1 MVKAA
6 VVVELTHVATLHH
19 DDVMDE
25 AALRRGSST
34 ANARWD
40 NSVAILSGDWLFAQ
54 ASDLVADLG
63 PEAVRIQARTFG
75 RLVEG
80 QIRETLGVGE
90 GQDPLKHYLSV
101 VADKTGSLIATSVLF
116 GARYAGASEEIQES
130 LRAFGEEIGVAFQLA
145 DDILD
150 IASESGQSG
159 KTGTD
164 LREGVPTLPV
174 LIFRAQADPTDPTD
188 ARLLE
193 LLESDLSD
201 DARLA
206 ETLDLLR
213 PPGVPSGRGRRTP
226 SPPTPANSSRP
237 SLQAPPGTPSTPSA
251 TWSPP
256 ARSRRGHVAAS
267 SVDGRRVVDVVG
279 EPAGPDGS
287 DPGDRLRSA
296 WTDPARGSRPMA
308 TSCVPVVE
316 RGDRSPLVEAGDRV
330 ELRVVDTQ
338 VFRPQLPPQC
348 PRQLGG
354 LTAQVSSL
362 SFVQDLRLKLS
373 EPQVSHSSSMMQAFA
388 WT

>member
-1 MVKAA
+1 MSPTPLPAESLGFAFADEALESRVRAGLETVEQALRDATQSEAPFVTAAAQHVMVAGGKRFRPLLVLLAAEFGPSPTAAEVVKAA

-40 NSVAILSGDWLFAQ
+40 NSVAILSGDWLFAR

-63 PEAVRIQARTFG
+63 PEAVRIQARTFA

-101 VADKTGSLIATSVLF
+101 IADKTGSLMATSVLF
-116 GARYAGASEEIQES
+116 GARYAGAPDGVQES

-150 IASESGQSG
+150 IASESLQSG
-159 KTGTD
+159 KTPGTD

-174 LIFRAQADPTDPTD
+174 LIFRAQADPSNPTD

-193 LLESDLSD
+193 LLDSDLSD
-201 DARLA
+201 DTRLA

-213 PPGVPSGRGRRTP
+213 AHPSFRQAEDDVRRRAADARKLLADLPQGT
-226 SPPTPANSSRP
+226 ARDALD
-237 SLQAPPGTPSTPSA
+237 SLCDLVA
-251 TWSPP
+251 T
-256 ARSRRGHVAAS
+256 RSV
-267 SVDGRRVVDVVG
+267 
-279 EPAGPDGS
+279 
-287 DPGDRLRSA
+287 
-296 WTDPARGSRPMA
+296 
-308 TSCVPVVE
+308 
-316 RGDRSPLVEAGDRV
+316 
-330 ELRVVDTQ
+330 
-338 VFRPQLPPQC
+338 
-348 PRQLGG
+348 
-354 LTAQVSSL
+354 
-362 SFVQDLRLKLS
+362 
-373 EPQVSHSSSMMQAFA
+373 
-388 WT
+388 

>member
-1 MVKAA
+1 LSPTPLPAESLGFDFADAALESRVRAGLERVEQALLDATQSEAPFVTAAAQHVMVAGGKRFRPLLVLLGAEFGADVTSDEVVKAA

-40 NSVAILSGDWLFAQ
+40 NSVAILSGDWLFAR

-80 QIRETLGVGE
+80 QIRETMGVGE

-116 GARYAGASEEIQES
+116 GARYAGASEDVQES

-145 DDILD
+145 DDLLD
-150 IASESGQSG
+150 IASESDQSG
-159 KTGTD
+159 KTPGTD

-193 LLESDLSD
+193 LLDSDLSD
-201 DARLA
+201 NARLS

-213 PPGVPSGRGRRTP
+213 SHPSFRQAEDDVRRRAADARKLLSTLPEGPGREALDTLCDLV
-226 SPPTPANSSRP
+226 
-237 SLQAPPGTPSTPSA
+237 A
-251 TWSPP
+251 T
-256 ARSRRGHVAAS
+256 RSV
-267 SVDGRRVVDVVG
+267 
-279 EPAGPDGS
+279 
-287 DPGDRLRSA
+287 
-296 WTDPARGSRPMA
+296 
-308 TSCVPVVE
+308 
-316 RGDRSPLVEAGDRV
+316 
-330 ELRVVDTQ
+330 
-338 VFRPQLPPQC
+338 
-348 PRQLGG
+348 
-354 LTAQVSSL
+354 
-362 SFVQDLRLKLS
+362 
-373 EPQVSHSSSMMQAFA
+373 
-388 WT
+388 

>member
-1 MVKAA
+1 MSPTPLPAESLGFEFADAALESRVRAGLERVEQALLDATESEAPFVTAAARHVMVAGGKRFRPLLVLLGAEFGADAGSDDVVKSA

-40 NSVAILSGDWLFAQ
+40 NSVAILSGDWLFAR

-80 QIRETLGVGE
+80 QIRETMGVGE

-101 VADKTGSLIATSVLF
+101 VADKTGSLIATSAVF

-159 KTGTD
+159 KTPGTD

-193 LLESDLSD
+193 LLDSDLSD
-201 DARLA
+201 DARLSEA
-206 ETLDLLR
+206 LELLR
-213 PPGVPSGRGRRTP
+213 SHPAFHQAEEDVRRR
-226 SPPTPANSSRP
+226 AADARK
-237 SLQAPPGTPSTPSA
+237 LLA
-251 TWSPP
+251 TL
-256 ARSRRGHVAAS
+256 
-267 SVDGRRVVDVVG
+267 
-279 EPAGPDGS
+279 PDG
-287 DPGDRLRSA
+287 PGRQALDALCDLVATRS
-296 WTDPARGSRPMA
+296 
-308 TSCVPVVE
+308 V
-316 RGDRSPLVEAGDRV
+316 
-330 ELRVVDTQ
+330 
-338 VFRPQLPPQC
+338 
-348 PRQLGG
+348 
-354 LTAQVSSL
+354 
-362 SFVQDLRLKLS
+362 
-373 EPQVSHSSSMMQAFA
+373 
-388 WT
+388 

>member
-1 MVKAA
+1 MSPTPLPAESLGFDFADAALESRVRSGLERVEQVLLDATQSEAPFVTEAAQHVTFAGGKRFRPLLVLLGAEFGPEPAADDVVKAA

-40 NSVAILSGDWLFAQ
+40 NSVAILSGDWLFAR

-101 VADKTGSLIATSVLF
+101 VSDKTGSLIATSALF
-116 GARYAGASEEIQES
+116 GARYAGAPEDVQEA

-145 DDILD
+145 DDLLD

-159 KTGTD
+159 KTPGTD

-174 LIFRAQADPTDPTD
+174 LIFRAQADPADATD

-193 LLESDLSD
+193 LLDSDLSD

-206 ETLDLLR
+206 EALELLR
-213 PPGVPSGRGRRTP
+213 
-226 SPPTPANSSRP
+226 
-237 SLQAPPGTPSTPSA
+237 
-251 TWSPP
+251 
-256 ARSRRGHVAAS
+256 
-267 SVDGRRVVDVVG
+267 
-279 EPAGPDGS
+279 
-287 DPGDRLRSA
+287 
-296 WTDPARGSRPMA
+296 
-308 TSCVPVVE
+308 
-316 RGDRSPLVEAGDRV
+316 
-330 ELRVVDTQ
+330 
-338 VFRPQLPPQC
+338 
-348 PRQLGG
+348 
-354 LTAQVSSL
+354 
-362 SFVQDLRLKLS
+362 
-373 EPQVSHSSSMMQAFA
+373 SHSSFRQAEDDVRRRA
-388 WT
+388 TDARKLLATLPEGPGREALDALCDLVVTRSV